1 MMKILALILLLMSSP
16 IMAADISRENAGQAV
31 GTFLGVFSTKL
42 MQIDN
47 PYAMATGG
55 LLGMFLGGEVGKSM
69 DETRELH
76 RIETAKC
83 KEFVTGN
90 NKKGIACRENGEWV
104 VISME

>member
-1 MMKILALILLLMSSP
+1 MSSP
-16 IMAADISRENAGQAV
+16 IMAADMSRENAGQAV

-42 MQIDN
+42 LQIDN

-83 KEFVTGN
+83 KEFITE
-90 NKKGIACRENGEWV
+90 IF
-104 VISME
+104 